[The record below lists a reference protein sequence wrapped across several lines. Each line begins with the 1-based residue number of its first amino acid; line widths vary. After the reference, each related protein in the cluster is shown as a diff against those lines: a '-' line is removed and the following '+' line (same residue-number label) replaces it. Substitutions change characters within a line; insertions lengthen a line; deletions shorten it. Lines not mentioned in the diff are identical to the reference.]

1 MYRDLRISVCFPC
14 RNESGHLKEVLA
26 TVPSIVDEVIVI
38 SNASKDDTVKVAR
51 KLDAKAYEDNRVIGG
66 IGYGFA
72 HMTGIAKATGDII
85 VGADGDGTYP
95 LEELPKIIDRIIDE
109 KLDFVSCNR
118 YPLKDG
124 TKIPFK
130 LRLGVGTLNVET
142 RLLHGKKINDILS
155 GMWVFRSSIK
165 DKLNLTMGDWNL
177 SPEIKI
183 NALTHPDIA
192 FSEHHI
198 VQHVRMGESHQN
210 YFKTGFGHLAWILTD
225 KLRKMGILSK
235 QADTPQP

>member
-1 MYRDLRISVCFPC
+1 MYRDLRISVCLPC

-38 SNASKDDTVKVAR
+38 SNASKDDTVSAAK
-51 KLDAKAYEDNRVIGG
+51 KLGAKAYEDNRVIGG

-95 LEELPKIIDRIIDE
+95 LEELPKVIDRMLNE

-130 LRLGVGTLNVET
+130 LRLGVGTLNLET

-155 GMWVFRSSIK
+155 GMWVFRASIK

-183 NALTHPDIA
+183 NALTNPDIT

-210 YFKTGFGHLAWILTD
+210 YFKTGFSHLAWIFTD
-225 KLRKMGILSK
+225 KLRKLGVLGK
-235 QADTPQP
+235 QADISEL